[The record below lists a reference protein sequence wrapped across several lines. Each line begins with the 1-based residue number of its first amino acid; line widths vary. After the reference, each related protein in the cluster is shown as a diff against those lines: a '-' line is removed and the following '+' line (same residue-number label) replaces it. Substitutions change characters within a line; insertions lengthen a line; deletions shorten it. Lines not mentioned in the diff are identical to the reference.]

1 MRRSR
6 TLVLVL
12 LAALPLLHGCRTAR
26 RGPQRPAETVLVE
39 VDNNVALATAF
50 TIYAF
55 SETGSRRLLGSLSPG
70 RPGTLRLTSAD
81 ITGRWRFTAVRQMG
95 SAITSPLIAVNGGDT
110 VLWNLRANTVVL
122 VR

>member
-12 LAALPLLHGCRTAR
+12 LAALPLLHGCRTAG
-26 RGPQRPAETVLVE
+26 RGSQRAETVLIEVE
-39 VDNNVALATAF
+39 NNVPLATAF
-50 TIYAF
+50 TVYAF
-55 SETGSRRLLGSLSPG
+55 SETGTRRLLGSLSPG
-70 RPGTLRLTSAD
+70 RPATLRLTSAD
-81 ITGRWRFTAVRQMG
+81 ITGRWRFTAVRQLG

-110 VLWNLRANTVVL
+110 VLWNLRANTVLL

>member
-12 LAALPLLHGCRTAR
+12 LAALPLLHGCRTAP
-26 RGPQRPAETVLVE
+26 RGPQRAAETVLVE

-70 RPGTLRLTSAD
+70 RPGTLRLSAAD

-95 SAITSPLIAVNGGDT
+95 AAITSPLISVNGGDT

-122 VR
+122 AR